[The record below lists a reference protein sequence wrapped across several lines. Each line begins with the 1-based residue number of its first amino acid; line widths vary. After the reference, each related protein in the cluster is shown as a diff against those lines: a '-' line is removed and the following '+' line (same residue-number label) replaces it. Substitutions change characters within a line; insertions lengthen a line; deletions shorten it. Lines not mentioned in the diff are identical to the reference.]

1 MMTEKRRG
9 IATRAKANGSLV
21 RSFRSP
27 IYVPLP
33 YSVSVS
39 GTSIK
44 QSPRRF
50 SPRSNALSI
59 IHYTISEDINKD
71 DEGGRGILPKGKIFT
86 LPLLFYHI
94 ILMRE
99 VWMVNCL
106 TGGGMS
112 METHKVACVGAG
124 LIGQEWATLFSSKG
138 LEVVLQ
144 DLSET
149 VLEKSIRSI
158 RSNLQFLEK
167 SNLLRKGETEAA
179 LKRIKISRVIG
190 EAVCQADYVQESVP
204 DDYELKKQVF
214 REMDASAPDHAVL
227 ASSSSG
233 LLMTEIQKVTTKPR
247 RCVLVHPVLPVYL
260 IPLVEIVGGAET
272 SRETLIAA
280 HDFMKNLGKVP
291 VLLKREVSGYI
302 VNRLQAALLREAVD
316 LVDKDVASAED
327 VDKAFRVGIG
337 LRDPLIGPF
346 LRIHL
351 AGGGVERFIKNF
363 SQSYRHRW
371 ETMETWTSIPPS
383 AAEKIVRSVR
393 EMGVVRQKT
402 LEEIKD
408 WRDEMLVKLLKLMRE
423 D

>member
-1 MMTEKRRG
+1 
-9 IATRAKANGSLV
+9 
-21 RSFRSP
+21 
-27 IYVPLP
+27 
-33 YSVSVS
+33 
-39 GTSIK
+39 
-44 QSPRRF
+44 
-50 SPRSNALSI
+50 
-59 IHYTISEDINKD
+59 
-71 DEGGRGILPKGKIFT
+71 
-86 LPLLFYHI
+86 
-94 ILMRE
+94 
-99 VWMVNCL
+99 
-106 TGGGMS
+106 

-167 SNLLRKGETEAA
+167 SNLLREGETEAA
-179 LKRIKISRVIG
+179 LKRIEISRVIG

-214 REMDASAPDHAVL
+214 REMDAAAPDHAVL

-233 LLMTEIQKVTTKPR
+233 LLMTEIQKVTAKPR

-291 VLLKREVSGYI
+291 LLLKREVSGYI

-408 WRDEMLVKLLKLMRE
+408 WRDKMLVKLLKLMRE